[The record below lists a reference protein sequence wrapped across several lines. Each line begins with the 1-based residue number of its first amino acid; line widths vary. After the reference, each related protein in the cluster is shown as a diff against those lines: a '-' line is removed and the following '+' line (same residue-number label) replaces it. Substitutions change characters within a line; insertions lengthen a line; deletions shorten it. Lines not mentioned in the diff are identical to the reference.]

1 MSLLK
6 ASILLVAVAVAA
18 GCGHDRGPPRNP
30 AMIVPYADG
39 LTVATAFSRTEE
51 GALRKAVRGA
61 EMVCQERAAP
71 LAVIRTTTVYRGV
84 VPREVSDTVS
94 KVGAII
100 TGTGGEPVPD
110 LATDE
115 DYKVSVDFR
124 CENAAR
130 R

>member
-1 MSLLK
+1 MSIRQV
-6 ASILLVAVAVAA
+6 SIVLAAAAMAA
-18 GCGHDRGPPRNP
+18 GCAHDHGSRNP

-61 EMVCQERAAP
+61 QMVCDERAAP
-71 LAVIRTTTVYRGV
+71 LAVVRTTTVYRGV

-100 TGTGGEPVPD
+100 NQGGGEAVPD

-124 CENAAR
+124 CER
-130 R
+130 STKG

>member
-1 MSLLK
+1 MSLRHAFL
-6 ASILLVAVAVAA
+6 LLVAAVVTA
-18 GCGHDRGPPRNP
+18 GCASDRGSRNP

-39 LTVATAFSRTEE
+39 LTVATAFSRSEE

-61 EMVCQERAAP
+61 QMVCEERAAP
-71 LAVIRTTTVYRGV
+71 LAVVRTTTVYRGV

-100 TGTGGEPVPD
+100 NQGGGEAVPD

-124 CENAAR
+124 CER
-130 R
+130 STKG